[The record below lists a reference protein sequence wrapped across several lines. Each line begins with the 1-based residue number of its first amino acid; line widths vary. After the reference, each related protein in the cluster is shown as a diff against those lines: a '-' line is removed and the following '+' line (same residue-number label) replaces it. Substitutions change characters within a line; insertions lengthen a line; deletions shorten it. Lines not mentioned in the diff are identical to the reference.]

1 MFTQIG
7 VLEQI
12 EPALDRAV
20 QFVLDHR
27 LPDGRL
33 AGGCAGRALES
44 ALALHLFRVR
54 GHAPELQAEIAGF
67 CLRFLADDDDSPSHA
82 GRLDRTLS
90 RILCELVLHGSLG
103 DDGLAALHRTLAEFD
118 HPTLWRKRVLVEV
131 MLVELGALPAGQNVL
146 PLAVA
151 RAESSH
157 LWVSILLM
165 SIRVLQ
171 LCHLGRAA
179 EVGDAELAAILHAQ
193 ATDGS
198 WEQHVLVTCV
208 ALLALTRLG
217 RASPHCTLGL
227 NFLAGQLRPGGGVP
241 FITNEDVWVTCLAGL
256 VLAEARLP
264 AHELQ
269 RSEQFLVSL
278 QRPDGGWAYAEG
290 VSQTDADDTSVAL
303 SLLCRRSP
311 LVHRSS
317 IRRAVANLL
326 ALQNSDGGFPT
337 FVRGA
342 ASEAEITAKSIIAL
356 RHSGIAPPEVLDAAW
371 AWLARAQQSSGGFR
385 GEWKLCV
392 TYPAFHVINA
402 AAGQRQ
408 GTRAADIRRRCV
420 GFLRDLRRDDGSWPI
435 HRDDRHGH
443 LLSTAYAL
451 GGLAACPG
459 SLTSRELYESSL
471 VLLAGQSRN
480 GGFTSAPDS
489 LGPRPFVYD
498 VPILATLYS
507 MWALAR
513 VRDLLSGR
521 GDEVPFG
528 ALTPRPPVFIHE
540 RIGPHRPARLQL
552 RGSRAH

>member
-1 MFTQIG
+1 M
-7 VLEQI
+7 LEQV
-12 EPALDRAV
+12 EPALERAV

-33 AGGCAGRALES
+33 VGGCAGRALES
-44 ALALHLFRVR
+44 ALALHLLRAR
-54 GHAPELQAEIAGF
+54 DHGSGLQAEIAGF
-67 CLRFLADDDDSPSHA
+67 CRRYLADGGDDASHA
-82 GRLDRTLS
+82 SRLDRTLS
-90 RILCELVLHGSLG
+90 RILCELVLHGHLG
-103 DDGLAALHRTLAEFD
+103 DEGLASLHRTLAEFD

-131 MLVELGALPAGQNVL
+131 LLVELGALPASQTVL
-146 PLAVA
+146 PLAVV

-157 LWVSILLM
+157 LWVTVLLM
-165 SIRVLQ
+165 SIRALQ
-171 LCHLGRAA
+171 LCHLGRGD
-179 EVGDAELAAILHAQ
+179 EVGDDELATILGAQ

-217 RASPHCTLGL
+217 RASPHCAVGL
-227 NFLAGQLRPGGGVP
+227 AFLTGQLRPGGGVP
-241 FITNEDVWVTCLAGL
+241 FITNEDVWITCLAGL
-256 VLAEARLP
+256 VLTEARLP

-269 RSEQFLVSL
+269 RTEQFLVSL
-278 QRPDGGWAYAEG
+278 QRPNGGWAYAEG

-303 SLLCRRSP
+303 SLLARRSP
-311 LVHRSS
+311 LLHRPS
-317 IRRAVANLL
+317 IRRAVAHLL

-342 ASEAEITAKSIIAL
+342 ASEAEITAKSITAL
-356 RHSGIAPPEVLDAAW
+356 RTSGMAPPEVLDAAW
-371 AWLARAQQSSGGFR
+371 AWLARAQQPGGGFR

-402 AAGQRQ
+402 AAGQRP
-408 GTRAADIRRRCV
+408 GTCAAEVRRRCV
-420 GFLRDLRRDDGSWPI
+420 GFLRDLRRRDGSWPI
-435 HRDDRHGH
+435 HPDDPHGH
-443 LLSTAYAL
+443 VVSTAYAL

-471 VLLAGQSRN
+471 VLLAGQSRS
-480 GGFTSAPDS
+480 GGFAAAADS

-507 MWALAR
+507 LWALAR

-528 ALTPRPPVFIHE
+528 ALAPRPAAVVHD
-540 RIGPHRPARLQL
+540 RAW
-552 RGSRAH
+552 SRSA

>member
-1 MFTQIG
+1 M
-7 VLEQI
+7 LEQI
-12 EPALDRAV
+12 EPALERAV

-27 LPDGRL
+27 MPDGRL
-33 AGGCAGRALES
+33 VGGCAGRALES
-44 ALALHLFRVR
+44 ALALHLLRTR
-54 GHAPELQAEIAGF
+54 GHGSALQVEIAGF
-67 CLRFLADDDDSPSHA
+67 CRRYLADGGDDASHA
-82 GRLDRTLS
+82 SRLDRTLS
-90 RILCELVLHGSLG
+90 RILCELVIEGSLG
-103 DDGLAALHRTLAEFD
+103 DEGLASLHRTLAEFD

-131 MLVELGALPAGQNVL
+131 MLVELGALPAGQTVL
-146 PLAVA
+146 PLAVV

-157 LWVSILLM
+157 LWVTVLLM
-165 SIRVLQ
+165 SIRALQ
-171 LCHLGRAA
+171 LCHLGRGD
-179 EVGDAELAAILHAQ
+179 EVGDDELATIVGAQ

-217 RASPHCTLGL
+217 RASPHCDVGL
-227 NFLAGQLRPGGGVP
+227 AFLAGQLRPGGGVP
-241 FITNEDVWVTCLAGL
+241 FITNEDVWITCLAGL
-256 VLAEARLP
+256 VLTEARLP

-269 RSEQFLVSL
+269 RTEQFLVSL
-278 QRPDGGWAYAEG
+278 QRPNGGWAYAEG

-303 SLLCRRSP
+303 SLLARRSP
-311 LVHRSS
+311 LLHRAT
-317 IRRAVANLL
+317 IRRAVAHLL

-342 ASEAEITAKSIIAL
+342 ASEAEITAKSITAL
-356 RHSGIAPPEVLDAAW
+356 RASGMAPPEVLDAAW
-371 AWLARAQQSSGGFR
+371 AWLARAQQPSGGFR

-402 AAGQRQ
+402 AADQRP
-408 GTRAADIRRRCV
+408 GTRAAEVRRRCV
-420 GFLRDLRRDDGSWPI
+420 GFLRQLRRRDGSWPI
-435 HRDDRHGH
+435 HPDDHHGH
-443 LLSTAYAL
+443 VVSTAYAL

-471 VLLAGQSRN
+471 VLLAGQSRS
-480 GGFTSAPDS
+480 GGFTAAADS

-528 ALTPRPPVFIHE
+528 ALAPRPSTLVHD
-540 RIGPHRPARLQL
+540 RAW
-552 RGSRAH
+552 SRSA